1 MLSLVSAPLSD
12 SIVSP
17 PELKAPT
24 SVGSLDH
31 NSEKMGLDHSR
42 QMGSLSREM
51 LRFAYGA
58 RRAQRTYINGSYNKY
73 KNS

>member
-1 MLSLVSAPLSD
+1 MLSLVRAPLSD

-42 QMGSLSREM
+42 QKGFVESRNASIY
-51 LRFAYGA
+51 LR
-58 RRAQRTYINGSYNKY
+58 S
-73 KNS
+73 S